1 MLLRL
6 AVCRG
11 VTDAVALVRAARRRR
26 ARAAARPRVGARL
39 RGGLAGSLTPVALP
53 EKKVDFEDSDD
64 EADRKDGG
72 EVDIQAAHDKN
83 M

>member
-1 MLLRL
+1 M
-6 AVCRG
+6 V
-11 VTDAVALVRAARRRR
+11 
-26 ARAAARPRVGARL
+26 
-39 RGGLAGSLTPVALP
+39 LP

-83 M
+83 MCAACAVPSRRGP